1 LAFYLLEFGKVGYWL
16 SGLSNSR
23 DLELGLFFLSF
34 SGYLSFSKLSGITIL
49 EDSVVVIISFKFC
62 LGYAF
67 IMSMDLCAIARVLK
81 LLFESI

>member
-16 SGLSNSR
+16 FGLSNSR
-23 DLELGLFFLSF
+23 GLEPGLYFLSF
-34 SGYLSFSKLSGITIL
+34 SGYLFFSKLLGVTIL

-62 LGYAF
+62 AGYAF
-67 IMSMDLCAIARVLK
+67 IMSMDLCAISRVLK